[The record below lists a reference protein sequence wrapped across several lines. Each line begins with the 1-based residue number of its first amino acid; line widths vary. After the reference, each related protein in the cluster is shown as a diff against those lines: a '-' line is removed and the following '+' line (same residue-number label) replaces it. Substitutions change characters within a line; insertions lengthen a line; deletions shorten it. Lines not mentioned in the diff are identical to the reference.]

1 MTTTHPAYEAQDFAT
16 PGETRTFPN
25 GRVDLLR
32 IGGAEIGRLTLEP
45 GWRWSECVKPVAK
58 TESCQVSHVGYCM
71 SGTLVVKLKDGTE
84 KTISPGQSYTI
95 PPGHDAWNTSKE
107 KFVCLE
113 VLSADVFA
121 KPA

>member
-45 GWRWSECVKPVAK
+45 GWRWSTDVRPIA
-58 TESCQVSHVGYCM
+58 
-71 SGTLVVKLKDGTE
+71 GTE
-84 KTISPGQSYTI
+84 
-95 PPGHDAWNTSKE
+95 W
-107 KFVCLE
+107 CLS
-113 VLSADVFA
+113 LIHI
-121 KPA
+121 